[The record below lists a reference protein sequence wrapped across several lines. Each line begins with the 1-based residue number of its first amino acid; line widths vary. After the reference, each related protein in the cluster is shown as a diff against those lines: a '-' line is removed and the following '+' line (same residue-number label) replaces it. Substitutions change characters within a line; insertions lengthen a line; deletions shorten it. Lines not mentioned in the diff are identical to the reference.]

1 MANRVQLNDEVLEAV
16 SGGNITF
23 DWDGKN
29 GNCGLNGDK
38 SYSFTSRNEFV
49 SAVVQCY
56 QAGMTDAECFDK
68 LVQDGVV
75 KKN

>member
-1 MANRVQLNDEVLEAV
+1 MSNRSLIDENALEAV
-16 SGGNITF
+16 YGGNITF

-38 SYSFTSRNEFV
+38 SYSFDNRTTFV
-49 SAVVQCY
+49 NAVIQCY
-56 QAGMTDAECFDK
+56 QAGMTDVECFDK

-75 KKN
+75 KKK